1 MKVMVSILVFLAMSS
16 IGQAKIQWT
25 WENVA
30 TGTERGTFVTDGMMV
45 GGAAPAGSYTVLDFS
60 VTASIYGLRYGSIL
74 DGQYSIGMPD
84 IGFDWDGSMPTVFWR
99 QSGGYTNGFSVWG
112 VDVSP
117 GDPDRVG
124 FGVDWFTVDDY
135 HGDVTFII
143 ESATPVLIPISSVVE
158 NETGTFGAIK
168 KLYR

>member
-1 MKVMVSILVFLAMSS
+1 MKVMVSILVFLVISS

-30 TGTERGTFVTDGMMV
+30 TGTERGTFVTDGMMT
-45 GGAAPAGSYTVLDFS
+45 GNTAPAGSYTVLDFS
-60 VTASIYGLRYGSIL
+60 VTASAYGLRYGSIL
-74 DGQYSIGMPD
+74 GGQYSIGMPD

-112 VDVSP
+112 VDVTHE
-117 GDPDRVG
+117 DPDRVG
-124 FGVDWFTVDDY
+124 FGMGWFTVEDY
-135 HGDVTFII
+135 FGEVTYIT
-143 ESATPVLIPISSVVE
+143 ESATPILIPVSSTVE
-158 NETGTFGAIK
+158 NESGTFGAVK